1 MAQRRV
7 AGRARWPL
15 GSLVVSALA
24 LAALLVL
31 VRPAG
36 SSNSLL
42 GGGAGGTAT
51 AGPTSTPVP
60 AETQSARPAPSGG
73 ISENKAVSI
82 AQKAAPLSAVFVSAE
97 AGPLASV
104 FDDPHVAAGLPIEG
118 DHEVWV
124 VRFNATAAPCP
135 PGGSTCESPRP
146 GTVTVVLDY
155 VSGQVFVTDGL
166 YPEP

>member
-1 MAQRRV
+1 MAQRKV

-24 LAALLVL
+24 LAAFLVL
-31 VRPAG
+31 KPPAG
-36 SSNSLL
+36 SSNSLMS
-42 GGGAGGTAT
+42 GGAGGTAT

-60 AETQSARPAPSGG
+60 AETQSAGPAPSGG

-97 AGPLASV
+97 AGPLAAV
-104 FDDPHVAAGLPIEG
+104 FDDPQVRLPIEG

-124 VRFNATAAPCP
+124 VRFSATAAPCSHQ
-135 PGGSTCESPRP
+135 PGATCESPRP

-155 VSGQVFVTDGL
+155 VSGQVFITDGI